1 MVLDTSTETNETL
14 DCGVIDI
21 LLEVSTIV
29 VVTIVFD
36 GVEGGDGVVGV
47 VRGGVLGREF
57 GIIYGIMLNKKIQTK
72 YDGY

>member
-14 DCGVIDI
+14 DGGVINI

-36 GVEGGDGVVGV
+36 GVEGVDGVV
-47 VRGGVLGREF
+47 GGVLGREL
-57 GIIYGIMLNKKIQTK
+57 GNIYGIMLNKKIQTK
-72 YDGY
+72 